1 MCEVLKEVLEEI
13 VPTPEERAKVGQVVE
28 RVVNALREVARSL
41 GIRVEVEVEGSFAKD
56 TWLSGDV
63 DIDVF
68 VLFDPATPLEELR
81 KFGLELAMNAANLL
95 KASWESRYASH
106 PYLTLNVEGY
116 RVDVVPAYRVSTP
129 SQIISPVDRTPFHT
143 EYVRGFLETAPHL
156 KDEVRLLKKFAK
168 GVGVYGAEIKVEG
181 FSGYLI
187 ELLVIYYGS
196 FEAVMKGASSWRP
209 YRVVIDI
216 EHHYEGLEEAL
227 RRFRDPL
234 VVIDPVDARR
244 NVASPVSL
252 GSMCTF
258 IAAARGFL
266 RNPSLDFFHPPEH
279 RPSKPLDDL
288 CSSRALVAIK
298 TRAPNVSEDVLW
310 GQIKRALRAIS
321 NSLERMGFRV
331 YSSSGWA
338 SNRELVLLFE
348 LEELSLPPLEK
359 HYGPPVYSDHDVRFL
374 KKYLENAIAGPYV
387 EGDKWVVIRERK
399 TRSVEE
405 ALTRIL
411 ATQNIGEHITRSLR
425 KGFEVYV
432 GPQVA
437 RASSC
442 ESYRRHLAEW
452 LERRCRW
459 LRASGSGS

>member
-1 MCEVLKEVLEEI
+1 MMEAEKMCEVLKEVLEEI

-143 EYVRGFLETAPHL
+143 EYVKGFLETAPHL

-168 GVGVYGAEIKVEG
+168 GVGDYGAEIKVEG

-216 EHHYEGLEEAL
+216 EHHYEDLEEA
-227 RRFRDPL
+227 
-234 VVIDPVDARR
+234 
-244 NVASPVSL
+244 
-252 GSMCTF
+252 
-258 IAAARGFL
+258 
-266 RNPSLDFFHPPEH
+266 
-279 RPSKPLDDL
+279 
-288 CSSRALVAIK
+288 
-298 TRAPNVSEDVLW
+298 
-310 GQIKRALRAIS
+310 
-321 NSLERMGFRV
+321 
-331 YSSSGWA
+331 
-338 SNRELVLLFE
+338 
-348 LEELSLPPLEK
+348 
-359 HYGPPVYSDHDVRFL
+359 
-374 KKYLENAIAGPYV
+374 
-387 EGDKWVVIRERK
+387 
-399 TRSVEE
+399 
-405 ALTRIL
+405 
-411 ATQNIGEHITRSLR
+411 
-425 KGFEVYV
+425 
-432 GPQVA
+432 
-437 RASSC
+437 
-442 ESYRRHLAEW
+442 
-452 LERRCRW
+452 
-459 LRASGSGS
+459 